1 MRRFGLLATMVL
13 LAVVLLTSGVG
24 TAIAKPQTELQKNQI
39 EIKDA
44 SCTTDGQSFTSTFVI
59 NGMSKVGQISGG
71 NDNIVIT
78 EFTVTFLDSKG
89 NLVGGGTFDQ
99 GNAEES
105 NGNSPQGDAL
115 SCTGS
120 TTTTLQ
126 GLGRVTAGFVFEGF
140 VTPRGE

>member
-1 MRRFGLLATMVL
+1 MATMVL

-115 SCTGS
+115 RLRCTGS

-126 GLGRVTAGFVFEGF
+126 GLGDVTADFMFEGF